1 MTLSTAPAVDKEVP
15 GVDAATGL
23 RDVNPVTHWKQ
34 TIWFNSQEL
43 APVRKFLNVPS
54 GGLPVP
60 TALLTGFA
68 ECGHPN

>member
-43 APVRKFLNVPS
+43 APVRKFLH
-54 GGLPVP
+54 P
-60 TALLTGFA
+60 TIF
-68 ECGHPN
+68 

>member
-1 MTLSTAPAVDKEVP
+1 MP

-43 APVRKFLNVPS
+43 APVRKPILH
-54 GGLPVP
+54 
-60 TALLTGFA
+60 TANILSPA
-68 ECGHPN
+68 IIAVWAWCGAG

>member
-43 APVRKFLNVPS
+43 APVRKFLHLFAKPS
-54 GGLPVP
+54 CILRIWVS
-60 TALLTGFA
+60 
-68 ECGHPN
+68 CGAG

>member
-43 APVRKFLNVPS
+43 APVRKFL
-54 GGLPVP
+54 
-60 TALLTGFA
+60 
-68 ECGHPN
+68 HPKTSFCKA